1 MAQPAE
7 MTAKQKAAILLIT
20 LGPNVS
26 SQVLKHLGEEE
37 IEKLT
42 LEIAN
47 QRKLTQDQKDKVI
60 HEFHQMCL
68 AKEYLSSGGLEYARD
83 VLEKALGVEK
93 ASAIITRLTSS
104 LQIRPFD
111 FAPKNGSVTI
121 AEFYPERTSTDDC
134 FDYVLLATGSSRRDF
149 VRPCA

>member
-47 QRKLTQDQKDKVI
+47 QRKLT
-60 HEFHQMCL
+60 
-68 AKEYLSSGGLEYARD
+68 
-83 VLEKALGVEK
+83 
-93 ASAIITRLTSS
+93 
-104 LQIRPFD
+104 
-111 FAPKNGSVTI
+111 
-121 AEFYPERTSTDDC
+121 
-134 FDYVLLATGSSRRDF
+134 
-149 VRPCA
+149 

>member
-1 MAQPAE
+1 MAQLAE
-7 MTAKQKAAILLIT
+7 MSNKQKAAVLLIT
-20 LGPNVS
+20 LGPNLS
-26 SQVLKHLGEEE
+26 SQVLKHMGEEE

-60 HEFHQMCL
+60 HEFHEMCI
-68 AKEYLSSGGLEYARD
+68 AKEYLSSGGLDYARD
-83 VLEKALGVEK
+83 VLEKALGAEK

-111 FAPKNGSVTI
+111 FARK
-121 AEFYPERTSTDDC
+121 TDPAQ
-134 FDYVLLATGSSRRDF
+134 LLNFIQNEHPQTTALIMS
-149 VRPCA
+149 